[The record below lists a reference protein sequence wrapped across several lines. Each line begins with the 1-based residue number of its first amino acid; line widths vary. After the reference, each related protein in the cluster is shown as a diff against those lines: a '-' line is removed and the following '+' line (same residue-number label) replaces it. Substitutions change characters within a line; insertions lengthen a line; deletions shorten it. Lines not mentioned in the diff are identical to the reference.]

1 MKGNLLTLAILI
13 SSIFT
18 SDLVFGQIDSIR
30 FKELENKVPLIED
43 YKSNIDQYSKV
54 ELEKHKAE
62 LKKSFDENYENVRN
76 LFALILIIGIPS
88 TLYGI
93 YVMFWGVNKKIKK
106 AIKEKIEKI
115 VELKREDI
123 IKLINNQAF
132 DRRIKETKKILIISE
147 TEDAQG
153 DIRSTMSNMGFKNL
167 IYRLTNSTTTWP
179 ENDLIVIN
187 NIDGEFSQDKIN
199 QIIEDNEDEDTCFV
213 AYTSKQID
221 RNPRMNFA
229 NSKYTLYHSI
239 LTTLAFITSIKEK

>member
-1 MKGNLLTLAILI
+1 MKNNLLPLTILI
-13 SSIFT
+13 CSIFT
-18 SDLVFGQIDSIR
+18 ISSTFGQVDSLR
-30 FKELENKVPLIED
+30 FKELETKVQLMED

-106 AIKEKIEKI
+106 AIEEKIEKI

-123 IKLINNQAF
+123 IKLINNQVF

-147 TEDAQG
+147 TEDAQE

-167 IYRLTNSTTTWP
+167 IYRLTNSTTIWP